1 MRLKFV
7 ILTVVSTEICDI
19 LVYMGRDHFSKTF
32 HSPYFQSNYYK
43 EETPGGKFETKV
55 ENWLK
60 KVFFRPRK
68 DTK

>member
-1 MRLKFV
+1 
-7 ILTVVSTEICDI
+7 
-19 LVYMGRDHFSKTF
+19 MGRDHFSKTF

-43 EETPGGKFETKV
+43 EETPGGKFETKM